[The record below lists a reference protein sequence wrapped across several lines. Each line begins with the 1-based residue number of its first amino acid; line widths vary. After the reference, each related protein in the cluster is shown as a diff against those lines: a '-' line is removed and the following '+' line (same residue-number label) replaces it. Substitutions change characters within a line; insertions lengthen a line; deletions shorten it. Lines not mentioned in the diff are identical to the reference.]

1 MRSWTILLAVLWLAG
16 CASQG
21 TIDREQ
27 LSQLAVGRTTSAEL
41 AASWG
46 PPLRDTTM
54 SDGRHVVT
62 YRYIYLQTGP
72 IASFAGPGFGPI
84 GSTTDTVTGQVTLT
98 FDPSGVLLSYEM
110 SGIS

>member
-1 MRSWTILLAVLWLAG
+1 MRLWAIVLAAFWLAG

-41 AASWG
+41 ATTWG

-54 SDGRHVVT
+54 SDGRHVMT
-62 YRYIYLQTGP
+62 YRYIYLRTGP
-72 IASFAGPGFGPI
+72 IASFAGPGIPI

>member
-1 MRSWTILLAVLWLAG
+1 MRLWAILLAAFWLAG

-41 AASWG
+41 TTSWG
-46 PPLRDTTM
+46 PPLRDTTL

-72 IASFAGPGFGPI
+72 ITSFAGPGFPI
-84 GSTTDTVTGQVTLT
+84 GGTTDTVTGQVSLT
-98 FDPSGVLLSYEM
+98 FDPGGVLLSYEM